1 MMKLQVCGGCNAKIS
16 ASSLKATLDILEVFK
31 RKEVLEGFAKNDD
44 AAIIKLSDD
53 MAVALTCD
61 FFPPMVEDPFAFGEI
76 AAANA
81 LSDIYAMGGEPVA
94 ALNLVCFPEEEDRSI
109 LEEILK
115 GGAGKLKEA
124 QCSLVGGHSIHDPR
138 IKYGLCV
145 MGTLNPQEIYT
156 NRSSRVGDKLILTK
170 PLGVSLLSS
179 ARTVGECEDKYFK
192 DAVESMRTLNK
203 YAWEILK
210 KYKVNAMTDVT
221 GFGLIGHLSE
231 MVSDTAVIYSKN
243 LNILPGAKEA
253 AEEFLFTAG
262 GQRNRKSYGDLV
274 DFEIQDFALE
284 EVLFDPQTS
293 GGLLAAVSED
303 GDKVLEELK
312 AAGIPAAIVGEI
324 IPPQDKKIIVR

>member
-1 MMKLQVCGGCNAKIS
+1 MKLQVCGGCNAKIS

-53 MAVALTCD
+53 IAVALTCD

-115 GGAGKLKEA
+115 GGAAKLKEA

-145 MGTLNPQEIYT
+145 MGILNPQKIYS
-156 NRSSRVGDKLILTK
+156 NNSSRVGDKLILTK

-192 DAVESMRTLNK
+192 GAVESMRTLNK
-203 YAWEILK
+203 YACEILK

-231 MVSDTAVIYSKN
+231 MVSDTAVIYSNN
-243 LNILPGAKEA
+243 LKILSGAKEA

-262 GQRNRKSYGDLV
+262 GQRNRKSYADLV

-293 GGLLAAVSED
+293 GGLLASIAED
-303 GDKVLEELK
+303 GEKALEELK

>member
-1 MMKLQVCGGCNAKIS
+1 MKLEVCGGCNAKIS

-44 AAIIKLSDD
+44 AAIIKLTDD
-53 MAVALTCD
+53 IAVALTCD

-115 GGAGKLKEA
+115 GGAAKLKEA
-124 QCSLVGGHSIHDPR
+124 ECTLAGGHSIHDPR

-145 MGTLNPQEIYT
+145 MGVVNPKKIY
-156 NRSSRVGDKLILTK
+156 NNSSSKVGDKLILTK

-179 ARTVGECEDKYFK
+179 ARTVGECEDKYFYG
-192 DAVESMRTLNK
+192 AVESMRTLNK
-203 YAWEILK
+203 YACEILK
-210 KYKVNAMTDVT
+210 KHKINAMTDVT

-231 MVSDTAVIYSKN
+231 MVTDTAVIYSKN
-243 LNILPGAKEA
+243 LKILPGAKEA

-274 DFEIQDFALE
+274 DFEIKDFALE

-293 GGLLAAVSED
+293 GGLLAAVED
-303 GDKVLEELK
+303 GEKVLEELK
-312 AAGIPAAIVGEI
+312 LAGIPAAIVGEI
-324 IPPQDKKIIVR
+324 IPAQDKKIIVR

>member
-1 MMKLQVCGGCNAKIS
+1 MKLEVCGGCNAKIS

-44 AAIIKLSDD
+44 AAIIKLTEDI
-53 MAVALTCD
+53 AVALTCD
-61 FFPPMVEDPFAFGEI
+61 FFPPMVEDAFAFGEI

-115 GGAGKLKEA
+115 GGAAKLKEA
-124 QCSLVGGHSIHDPR
+124 ECTLAGGHSIHDPR

-145 MGTLNPQEIYT
+145 MGVVNPKKIY
-156 NRSSRVGDKLILTK
+156 NNSSSKVGDKLILTK

-179 ARTVGECEDKYFK
+179 ARTVGECEDKYFEG
-192 DAVESMRTLNK
+192 AVESMRTLNK
-203 YAWEILK
+203 YACEILK
-210 KYKVNAMTDVT
+210 KHKVNAMTDVT

-231 MVSDTAVIYSKN
+231 MVTDTAVIYSKN
-243 LNILPGAKEA
+243 LKILPGAKEA

-274 DFEIQDFALE
+274 DFEIDDFALE

-293 GGLLAAVSED
+293 GGLLAAVED
-303 GDKVLEELK
+303 GEEVLEELK
-312 AAGIPAAIVGEI
+312 LAGIPAAIVGEI
-324 IPPQDKKIIVR
+324 IPAQDKKIIVR

>member
-1 MMKLQVCGGCNAKIS
+1 MKLEVCGGCNAKIS

-44 AAIIKLSDD
+44 AAIIKLTDD
-53 MAVALTCD
+53 IAVALTCD

-81 LSDIYAMGGEPVA
+81 LSDIYAMGGEPVT

-115 GGAGKLKEA
+115 GGAAKLKEA
-124 QCSLVGGHSIHDPR
+124 QCSLAGGHSIHDPR

-145 MGTLNPQEIYT
+145 MGVLNPEKIYS
-156 NRSSRVGDKLILTK
+156 NSSSKVGDKLILTK

-179 ARTVGECEDKYFK
+179 ARTVGECEDKYFEG
-192 DAVESMRTLNK
+192 AVESMRTLNK
-203 YAWEILK
+203 YACEILK
-210 KYKVNAMTDVT
+210 KHKINAMTDVT

-231 MVSDTAVIYSKN
+231 MVTDTAVIYSKN
-243 LNILPGAKEA
+243 LKILPGAKEA

-274 DFEIQDFALE
+274 EFEIVDFALE

-293 GGLLAAVSED
+293 GGLLAAVED
-303 GDKVLEELK
+303 GEKVLEELK
-312 AAGIPAAIVGEI
+312 IAGIPAAIVGEI
-324 IPPQDKKIIVR
+324 IPAQDKKIIVR

>member
-1 MMKLQVCGGCNAKIS
+1 MKLQVCGGCNAKIS

-53 MAVALTCD
+53 IAVALTCD

-115 GGAGKLKEA
+115 GGAAKLKEA

-145 MGTLNPQEIYT
+145 MGILNPKKIYS
-156 NRSSRVGDKLILTK
+156 NNSSRVGDKLILTK

-179 ARTVGECEDKYFK
+179 ARTVGECEDEYFK
-192 DAVESMRTLNK
+192 AAVESMRTLNK
-203 YAWEILK
+203 YAYEILK

-231 MVSDTAVIYSKN
+231 MVSDTAVIYSNN
-243 LNILPGAKEA
+243 LKILPGAKEA

-262 GQRNRKSYGDLV
+262 GQRNRKSYADLV

-293 GGLLAAVSED
+293 GGLLASLAED
-303 GDKVLEELK
+303 GEKALEELK

>member
-1 MMKLQVCGGCNAKIS
+1 MKLEVCGGCNAKIS

-53 MAVALTCD
+53 IAVALTCD
-61 FFPPMVEDPFAFGEI
+61 FFPPMVEDAFAFGEI

-115 GGAGKLKEA
+115 GGAAKLKEA
-124 QCSLVGGHSIHDPR
+124 ECSLAGGHSIHDPR

-145 MGTLNPQEIYT
+145 MGILNPEKIY
-156 NRSSRVGDKLILTK
+156 NNSSSKVGDKLILTK

-179 ARTVGECEDKYFK
+179 ARTVGECEDKYFYG
-192 DAVESMRTLNK
+192 AVESMRTLNK
-203 YAWEILK
+203 YACEILK
-210 KYKVNAMTDVT
+210 KHKVNAMTDVT

-231 MVSDTAVIYSKN
+231 MVTDTAVIYSKN
-243 LNILPGAKEA
+243 LKILPGAKEA

-274 DFEIQDFALE
+274 DFEIHDFALE

-293 GGLLAAVSED
+293 GGLLAAVED
-303 GDKVLEELK
+303 GEKVLEELK
-312 AAGIPAAIVGEI
+312 LAGIPAAIVGEI
-324 IPPQDKKIIVR
+324 IPAQDKKIIVR

>member
-1 MMKLQVCGGCNAKIS
+1 MKLQVCGGCNAKIS

-53 MAVALTCD
+53 IAVALTCD

-115 GGAGKLKEA
+115 GGAAKLKEA

-145 MGTLNPQEIYT
+145 MGILNPKKIYS
-156 NRSSRVGDKLILTK
+156 NNSSRVGDKLILTK

-192 DAVESMRTLNK
+192 AAVESMRTLNK
-203 YAWEILK
+203 YAYEILK

-231 MVSDTAVIYSKN
+231 MVSDTAVIYSNN
-243 LNILPGAKEA
+243 LKILPGAKEA

-262 GQRNRKSYGDLV
+262 GQRNRKSYADLV

-293 GGLLAAVSED
+293 GGLLASIAED
-303 GDKVLEELK
+303 GEKALEELK

>member
-1 MMKLQVCGGCNAKIS
+1 MKLEVCGGCNAKIS

-44 AAIIKLSDD
+44 AAIIKLTDD
-53 MAVALTCD
+53 IAVALTCD

-115 GGAGKLKEA
+115 GGAAKLKEA
-124 QCSLVGGHSIHDPR
+124 KCTLAGGHSIHDPR

-145 MGTLNPQEIYT
+145 MGVLNPEKIYS
-156 NRSSRVGDKLILTK
+156 NSSSKVGDKLILTK

-179 ARTVGECEDKYFK
+179 ARTVGECEDKYFEG
-192 DAVESMRTLNK
+192 AVESMRTLNK
-203 YAWEILK
+203 YACEILK
-210 KYKVNAMTDVT
+210 KHKINAMTDVT

-231 MVSDTAVIYSKN
+231 MVTDTAVIYSKN
-243 LNILPGAKEA
+243 LKILPGAKEA

-274 DFEIQDFALE
+274 DFEIKDFALE

-293 GGLLAAVSED
+293 GGLLAAVED
-303 GDKVLEELK
+303 GEKVLEELK
-312 AAGIPAAIVGEI
+312 LAGIPAAIVGEI
-324 IPPQDKKIIVR
+324 IPAQDKKIIVR

>member
-1 MMKLQVCGGCNAKIS
+1 MKLQVCGGCNAKIS

-53 MAVALTCD
+53 IAVALTCD

-115 GGAGKLKEA
+115 GGAAKLKEA

-145 MGTLNPQEIYT
+145 MGILNPQKIYS
-156 NRSSRVGDKLILTK
+156 NNSSRVGDKLILTK

-179 ARTVGECEDKYFK
+179 ARTVGECEDEYFK
-192 DAVESMRTLNK
+192 AAVESMRTLNK
-203 YAWEILK
+203 YAYEILK

-231 MVSDTAVIYSKN
+231 MVSDTAVIFSNN
-243 LNILPGAKEA
+243 LKILPGAKDA

-262 GQRNRKSYGDLV
+262 GQRNRKSYADLV

-293 GGLLAAVSED
+293 GGLLASIAED
-303 GDKVLEELK
+303 GEKALEELK

>member
-1 MMKLQVCGGCNAKIS
+1 MKLEVCGGCNAKIS

-44 AAIIKLSDD
+44 AAIIKLTEDV
-53 MAVALTCD
+53 AVALTCD
-61 FFPPMVEDPFAFGEI
+61 FFPPMVEDAFAFGEI

-115 GGAGKLKEA
+115 GGAAKLKEA
-124 QCSLVGGHSIHDPR
+124 ECTLAGGHSIHDPR

-145 MGTLNPQEIYT
+145 MGVVNPKKIY
-156 NRSSRVGDKLILTK
+156 NNSSSKVGDKLILTK

-179 ARTVGECEDKYFK
+179 ARTVGECEDKYFEG
-192 DAVESMRTLNK
+192 AVESMKTLNK
-203 YAWEILK
+203 YACEILK
-210 KYKVNAMTDVT
+210 KHKVNAMTDVT
-221 GFGLIGHLSE
+221 GFGLIGHLNE
-231 MVSDTAVIYSKN
+231 MVTDTAVIYSKN
-243 LNILPGAKEA
+243 LKILPGAKEA

-274 DFEIQDFALE
+274 DFEI
-284 EVLFDPQTS
+284 
-293 GGLLAAVSED
+293 
-303 GDKVLEELK
+303 
-312 AAGIPAAIVGEI
+312 
-324 IPPQDKKIIVR
+324 

>member
-1 MMKLQVCGGCNAKIS
+1 MKLQVCGGCNAKIS

-53 MAVALTCD
+53 IAVALTCD

-115 GGAGKLKEA
+115 GGAAKLKEA

-145 MGTLNPQEIYT
+145 MGILNPQKIYS
-156 NRSSRVGDKLILTK
+156 NNSSKVGDKLILTK

-179 ARTVGECEDKYFK
+179 ARTVGECEDKYFRG
-192 DAVESMRTLNK
+192 AVESMRTLNK
-203 YAWEILK
+203 YDCEILK

-231 MVSDTAVIYSKN
+231 MVSDTAVIYSNN
-243 LNILPGAKEA
+243 LKILPGAKEA

-262 GQRNRKSYGDLV
+262 GQRNRKSYADLV

-293 GGLLAAVSED
+293 GGLLAALAED
-303 GDKVLEELK
+303 EEKALEELK

-324 IPPQDKKIIVR
+324 IPAQDKKIIVR

>member
-1 MMKLQVCGGCNAKIS
+1 MKLQVCGGCNAKIS

-53 MAVALTCD
+53 IAVALTCD

-115 GGAGKLKEA
+115 GGAAKLKEA

-145 MGTLNPQEIYT
+145 MGILNPQKIYS
-156 NRSSRVGDKLILTK
+156 NNSSRVGDKLILTK

-192 DAVESMRTLNK
+192 GAVESMRTLNK
-203 YAWEILK
+203 YAYEILK
-210 KYKVNAMTDVT
+210 KYKINAMTDVT

-231 MVSDTAVIYSKN
+231 MVSGTAVIYSKN
-243 LNILPGAKEA
+243 LKILPGAKEA

-262 GQRNRKSYGDLV
+262 GQRNRKSYADLV

-293 GGLLAAVSED
+293 GGLLAALAED
-303 GDKVLEELK
+303 GEKALEELK

>member
-1 MMKLQVCGGCNAKIS
+1 MKLQVCGGCNAKIS
-16 ASSLKATLDILEVFK
+16 ASSLKATLDLLEVFK

-145 MGTLNPQEIYT
+145 MGTLNPKKIYT
-156 NRSSRVGDKLILTK
+156 NNSSRVGDKLILTK

-192 DAVESMRTLNK
+192 GAVESMRTLNK

>member
-1 MMKLQVCGGCNAKIS
+1 MKLQVCGGCNAKIS

-53 MAVALTCD
+53 IAVALTCD

-115 GGAGKLKEA
+115 GGAVKLKEA

-145 MGTLNPQEIYT
+145 MGILNPQKIYS
-156 NRSSRVGDKLILTK
+156 NNSSRVGDKLILTK

-179 ARTVGECEDKYFK
+179 ARTVGECEDEYFK
-192 DAVESMRTLNK
+192 AAVESMRTLNK
-203 YAWEILK
+203 YAYEILK

-231 MVSDTAVIYSKN
+231 MVSDTAVIYSNN
-243 LNILPGAKEA
+243 LKILPGAKEA

-262 GQRNRKSYGDLV
+262 GQRNRKSYADLV

-293 GGLLAAVSED
+293 GGLLASIAED
-303 GDKVLEELK
+303 GEKALEELK

>member
-1 MMKLQVCGGCNAKIS
+1 MKLQVCGGCNAKIS

-53 MAVALTCD
+53 IAVALTCD

-115 GGAGKLKEA
+115 GGAAKLKEA

-145 MGTLNPQEIYT
+145 MGILNPQKIYS
-156 NRSSRVGDKLILTK
+156 NNSSRVGDKLILTK

-192 DAVESMRTLNK
+192 GAVESMRTLNK
-203 YAWEILK
+203 YAYEILK

-243 LNILPGAKEA
+243 LEILPGAKEA

-262 GQRNRKSYGDLV
+262 GQRNRKSYADLV

-293 GGLLAAVSED
+293 GGLLASIAED
-303 GDKVLEELK
+303 GEKALEELK

-324 IPPQDKKIIVR
+324 IPAQDKKIIVR

>member
-1 MMKLQVCGGCNAKIS
+1 MKLQVCGGCNAKIS

-44 AAIIKLSDD
+44 AAIIKLSDNI
-53 MAVALTCD
+53 AVALTCD
-61 FFPPMVEDPFAFGEI
+61 FFPPMVDDPFAFGEI

-115 GGAGKLKEA
+115 GGAAKLKEA

-145 MGTLNPQEIYT
+145 MGILNPQKIYS
-156 NRSSRVGDKLILTK
+156 NNSSRVGDKLILTK

-192 DAVESMRTLNK
+192 GAVESMRTLNK
-203 YAWEILK
+203 YVCEILK

-231 MVSDTAVIYSKN
+231 MVSDTAVIFSNN
-243 LNILPGAKEA
+243 LKILPGAKEA

-262 GQRNRKSYGDLV
+262 GQRNRKSYADLV

-293 GGLLAAVSED
+293 GGLLASIAED
-303 GDKVLEELK
+303 GEKALEELK

-324 IPPQDKKIIVR
+324 IPAQDKKIIVR

>member
-1 MMKLQVCGGCNAKIS
+1 MKLEVCGGCNAKIS

-44 AAIIKLSDD
+44 AAIIKLTDD
-53 MAVALTCD
+53 IAVALTCD

-115 GGAGKLKEA
+115 GGAAKLKEA
-124 QCSLVGGHSIHDPR
+124 QCTLAGGHSIHDPR

-145 MGTLNPQEIYT
+145 MGILNPEKIYS
-156 NRSSRVGDKLILTK
+156 NSSSKVGDKLILTK

-179 ARTVGECEDKYFK
+179 ARTVGECEDKYFEG
-192 DAVESMRTLNK
+192 AVESMRTLNK
-203 YAWEILK
+203 YACEILK
-210 KYKVNAMTDVT
+210 KHKVNAMTDVT

-231 MVSDTAVIYSKN
+231 MVTDTAVIYSKN
-243 LNILPGAKEA
+243 LKILPGAKEA

-274 DFEIQDFALE
+274 DFEIKDFALE

-293 GGLLAAVSED
+293 GGLLAAVED
-303 GDKVLEELK
+303 GEKVLEELK
-312 AAGIPAAIVGEI
+312 LAGIPAAIVGEI
-324 IPPQDKKIIVR
+324 IPAQDKKIIVR

>member
-1 MMKLQVCGGCNAKIS
+1 MKLEVCGGCNAKIS

-44 AAIIKLSDD
+44 AAIIKLTDD
-53 MAVALTCD
+53 IAVALTCD

-115 GGAGKLKEA
+115 GGAAKLKEA
-124 QCSLVGGHSIHDPR
+124 ECTLAGGHSIHDPR

-145 MGTLNPQEIYT
+145 MGILNPEKIY
-156 NRSSRVGDKLILTK
+156 NNSSSKVGDKLILTK

-179 ARTVGECEDKYFK
+179 ARTVGECEDKYFEG
-192 DAVESMRTLNK
+192 AVESMRTLNK
-203 YAWEILK
+203 YACEILK
-210 KYKVNAMTDVT
+210 KHKINAMTDVT

-231 MVSDTAVIYSKN
+231 MVTDTAVIYSKN
-243 LNILPGAKEA
+243 LKILPGAKEA

-262 GQRNRKSYGDLV
+262 GQRNRKFYGDLV
-274 DFEIQDFALE
+274 DFEIVDFALE

-293 GGLLAAVSED
+293 GGLLAAVED
-303 GDKVLEELK
+303 GEKVLEELK
-312 AAGIPAAIVGEI
+312 LAGIPAAIVGEI
-324 IPPQDKKIIVR
+324 IPAQDKKIIVR

>member
-1 MMKLQVCGGCNAKIS
+1 MKLEVCGGCNAKIA

-44 AAIIKLSDD
+44 AAIIKLTDD
-53 MAVALTCD
+53 VAVALTCD

-115 GGAGKLKEA
+115 GGAAKLKEA
-124 QCSLVGGHSIHDPR
+124 NCTLAGGHSIHDPR

-145 MGTLNPQEIYT
+145 MGVLNPEKIYS
-156 NRSSRVGDKLILTK
+156 NSSSKVGDKLILTK

-179 ARTVGECEDKYFK
+179 ARTVGECEDKYFYG
-192 DAVESMRTLNK
+192 AVESMRTLNK
-203 YAWEILK
+203 YACEILK
-210 KYKVNAMTDVT
+210 KHKVNAMTDVT

-231 MVSDTAVIYSKN
+231 MVTDTAVIYSKN
-243 LNILPGAKEA
+243 LKILPGAKEA

-262 GQRNRKSYGDLV
+262 GQRNRKSHGDLV
-274 DFEIQDFALE
+274 DFEIKDFALE

-293 GGLLAAVSED
+293 GGLLAAVED
-303 GDKVLEELK
+303 GEKVLEELK
-312 AAGIPAAIVGEI
+312 LAGIPAAIVGEI
-324 IPPQDKKIIVR
+324 IPAQDKKIIVR

>member
-1 MMKLQVCGGCNAKIS
+1 MKLEVCGGCNAKIS

-53 MAVALTCD
+53 IAVALTCD

-115 GGAGKLKEA
+115 GGAAKLKEA
-124 QCSLVGGHSIHDPR
+124 ECTLAGGHSIHDPR

-145 MGTLNPQEIYT
+145 MGILNPEKIYS
-156 NRSSRVGDKLILTK
+156 NSSSKVGDKLILTK

-179 ARTVGECEDKYFK
+179 ARTVGECEDKYFEG
-192 DAVESMRTLNK
+192 AVESMRTLNK
-203 YAWEILK
+203 YASEILK
-210 KYKVNAMTDVT
+210 KHKINAMTDVT

-231 MVSDTAVIYSKN
+231 MVTDTAVIYSKN
-243 LNILPGAKEA
+243 LKILPGAKEA

-274 DFEIQDFALE
+274 DFEIVDFALE

-293 GGLLAAVSED
+293 GGLLAAVED
-303 GDKVLEELK
+303 GEKVLEELK
-312 AAGIPAAIVGEI
+312 LGGIPAAIVGEI
-324 IPPQDKKIIVR
+324 IPAQDKKIIVR

>member
-1 MMKLQVCGGCNAKIS
+1 MKLQVCGGCNAKIS

-53 MAVALTCD
+53 IAVALTCD

-115 GGAGKLKEA
+115 GGAAKLKEA

-145 MGTLNPQEIYT
+145 MGILNPQKIYS
-156 NRSSRVGDKLILTK
+156 NNSSRVGDKLILTK

-179 ARTVGECEDKYFK
+179 ARTVGECEDEYFK
-192 DAVESMRTLNK
+192 AAVESMRTLNK
-203 YAWEILK
+203 YAYEILK

-231 MVSDTAVIYSKN
+231 MVSDTAVIYSNN
-243 LNILPGAKEA
+243 LKILPGAKEA

-262 GQRNRKSYGDLV
+262 GQRNRKSYADLV

-293 GGLLAAVSED
+293 GGLLASLAED
-303 GDKVLEELK
+303 GEKALEELK

-324 IPPQDKKIIVR
+324 IPAQDKKIIVR

>member
-1 MMKLQVCGGCNAKIS
+1 MKLQVCGGCNAKIS

-53 MAVALTCD
+53 IAVALTCD

-115 GGAGKLKEA
+115 GGAAKLKEA

-145 MGTLNPQEIYT
+145 LGILNPQKIYS
-156 NRSSRVGDKLILTK
+156 NNSSRVGDKLILTK

-192 DAVESMRTLNK
+192 AAVESMRTLNK
-203 YAWEILK
+203 YAYEILK

-231 MVSDTAVIYSKN
+231 MVSDTAVIYSNN
-243 LNILPGAKEA
+243 LKILPGAKEA

-262 GQRNRKSYGDLV
+262 GQRNRKSYADLV

-293 GGLLAAVSED
+293 GGLLAALAED
-303 GDKVLEELK
+303 GEKALEELK

>member
-1 MMKLQVCGGCNAKIS
+1 
-16 ASSLKATLDILEVFK
+16 
-31 RKEVLEGFAKNDD
+31 
-44 AAIIKLSDD
+44 
-53 MAVALTCD
+53 
-61 FFPPMVEDPFAFGEI
+61 
-76 AAANA
+76 
-81 LSDIYAMGGEPVA
+81 MGGEPVA

-115 GGAGKLKEA
+115 GGAAKLKEA

-145 MGTLNPQEIYT
+145 MGILNPQKIYS
-156 NRSSRVGDKLILTK
+156 NNSSRVGDKLILTK

-192 DAVESMRTLNK
+192 GAVESMRTLNK
-203 YAWEILK
+203 YACEILK

-231 MVSDTAVIYSKN
+231 MVSDTAVIYSNN
-243 LNILPGAKEA
+243 LKILPGAKEA

-262 GQRNRKSYGDLV
+262 GQRNRKSYADLV

-293 GGLLAAVSED
+293 GGLLAALAED
-303 GDKVLEELK
+303 GEKALEELK

>member
-1 MMKLQVCGGCNAKIS
+1 MKLEVCGGCNAKIS

-44 AAIIKLSDD
+44 AAIIKLTDD
-53 MAVALTCD
+53 IAVALTCD

-94 ALNLVCFPEEEDRSI
+94 ALNLVCFPEEENRSI

-115 GGAGKLKEA
+115 GGATKLKEA
-124 QCSLVGGHSIHDPR
+124 QCTLAGGHSIHDPR

-145 MGTLNPQEIYT
+145 MGVLNPDKIY
-156 NRSSRVGDKLILTK
+156 NNSSSKVGDKLILTK

-179 ARTVGECEDKYFK
+179 ARTVGECEDKYFEG
-192 DAVESMRTLNK
+192 AVESMRTLNK
-203 YAWEILK
+203 YACEILK
-210 KYKVNAMTDVT
+210 KHKINAMTDVT

-231 MVSDTAVIYSKN
+231 MVTDTAVIYSKN
-243 LNILPGAKEA
+243 LKILPGAKEA

-274 DFEIQDFALE
+274 DFEIRDFALE

-293 GGLLAAVSED
+293 GGLLAAVED
-303 GDKVLEELK
+303 GEKVLEELK
-312 AAGIPAAIVGEI
+312 LAGIPAAIVGEI
-324 IPPQDKKIIVR
+324 IPAQDKKIIVR

>member
-1 MMKLQVCGGCNAKIS
+1 MKLQVCGGCNAKIS

-53 MAVALTCD
+53 IAVALTCD

-115 GGAGKLKEA
+115 GGAAKLKEA

-145 MGTLNPQEIYT
+145 MGILNPQKIYS
-156 NRSSRVGDKLILTK
+156 NNSSKVGDKLILTK

-179 ARTVGECEDKYFK
+179 ARTVGECEDKYFRG
-192 DAVESMRTLNK
+192 AVESMRTLNK
-203 YAWEILK
+203 YASEILK

-231 MVSDTAVIYSKN
+231 MVSDTAVIYSNN
-243 LNILPGAKEA
+243 LKILPGAKEA

-262 GQRNRKSYGDLV
+262 GQRNRKSYADLV

-293 GGLLAAVSED
+293 GGLLAALAED
-303 GDKVLEELK
+303 GEKALEELK

>member
-1 MMKLQVCGGCNAKIS
+1 MKLEVCGGCNAKIS

-44 AAIIKLSDD
+44 AAIIKLTEDV
-53 MAVALTCD
+53 AVALTCD
-61 FFPPMVEDPFAFGEI
+61 FFPPMVEDAFAFGEI

-115 GGAGKLKEA
+115 GGAAKLKEA
-124 QCSLVGGHSIHDPR
+124 ECTLAGGHSIHDPR

-145 MGTLNPQEIYT
+145 MGVVNPKKIY
-156 NRSSRVGDKLILTK
+156 NNSSSKVGDKLILTK

-179 ARTVGECEDKYFK
+179 ARTVGECEDKYFEG
-192 DAVESMRTLNK
+192 AVESMKTLNK
-203 YAWEILK
+203 YACEILK
-210 KYKVNAMTDVT
+210 KHKVNAMTDVT
-221 GFGLIGHLSE
+221 GFGLIGHLNE
-231 MVSDTAVIYSKN
+231 MVTDTAVIYSKN
-243 LNILPGAKEA
+243 LKILPGAKEA

-274 DFEIQDFALE
+274 DFEIKDFALE

-293 GGLLAAVSED
+293 GGLLAAVED
-303 GDKVLEELK
+303 GEKVLEELK
-312 AAGIPAAIVGEI
+312 LAGIPAAIVGEI
-324 IPPQDKKIIVR
+324 IPAQDKKIIVR

>member
-1 MMKLQVCGGCNAKIS
+1 MKLQVCGGCNAKIS

-53 MAVALTCD
+53 IAVALTCD

-115 GGAGKLKEA
+115 GGAAKLKEA

-145 MGTLNPQEIYT
+145 MGILNPQKIYS
-156 NRSSRVGDKLILTK
+156 NNSSRVGDKLILTK

-192 DAVESMRTLNK
+192 GAVESMRTLNK
-203 YAWEILK
+203 YAYEILK
-210 KYKVNAMTDVT
+210 KYKINAMTDVT

-231 MVSDTAVIYSKN
+231 MVSGTAVIYSKN
-243 LNILPGAKEA
+243 LKILPGAKEA

-262 GQRNRKSYGDLV
+262 GQRNRKSYADLV

-293 GGLLAAVSED
+293 GGLLAALAED
-303 GDKVLEELK
+303 EEKALEELK

>member
-1 MMKLQVCGGCNAKIS
+1 MKLEVCGGCNAKIS

-44 AAIIKLSDD
+44 AAIIKLTDD
-53 MAVALTCD
+53 IAVALTCD

-115 GGAGKLKEA
+115 GGAAKLKEA
-124 QCSLVGGHSIHDPR
+124 ECSLAGGHSIHDPR

-145 MGTLNPQEIYT
+145 MGIVNPEKIY
-156 NRSSRVGDKLILTK
+156 NNSSSKVGDKLILTK

-179 ARTVGECEDKYFK
+179 ARTVGECEDKYFEG
-192 DAVESMRTLNK
+192 AVESMRTLNK
-203 YAWEILK
+203 YACEILK
-210 KYKVNAMTDVT
+210 KHKINAITDVT

-231 MVSDTAVIYSKN
+231 MVTDTAVIYSKN
-243 LNILPGAKEA
+243 LKILPGAKEA

-274 DFEIQDFALE
+274 DFEIKDFALE

-293 GGLLAAVSED
+293 GGLLAAVED
-303 GDKVLEELK
+303 GEKVLEELK
-312 AAGIPAAIVGEI
+312 LAGIPAAIVGEI
-324 IPPQDKKIIVR
+324 IPAQDKKIIVR

>member
-1 MMKLQVCGGCNAKIS
+1 MKLQVCGGCNAKIS
-16 ASSLKATLDILEVFK
+16 ASSLKATLEILEVFK

-53 MAVALTCD
+53 IAVALTCD

-115 GGAGKLKEA
+115 GGAAKLKEA

-145 MGTLNPQEIYT
+145 MGILNPQKIYS
-156 NRSSRVGDKLILTK
+156 NNSSRVGDKLILTK

-192 DAVESMRTLNK
+192 GAVESMRTLNK
-203 YAWEILK
+203 YAYEILK

-243 LNILPGAKEA
+243 LKILPGAKEA

-262 GQRNRKSYGDLV
+262 GQRNRKSYADLV

-293 GGLLAAVSED
+293 GGLLAALAED
-303 GDKVLEELK
+303 GEKALEELK

>member
-1 MMKLQVCGGCNAKIS
+1 MKLQVCGGCNAKIS

-53 MAVALTCD
+53 IAVALTCD

-115 GGAGKLKEA
+115 GGAAKLKEA

-145 MGTLNPQEIYT
+145 MGILNPKKIYS
-156 NRSSRVGDKLILTK
+156 NNSSRVGDKLILTK

-179 ARTVGECEDKYFK
+179 ARTVGECEDKYFRG
-192 DAVESMRTLNK
+192 AVESMRTLNK
-203 YAWEILK
+203 YDCEILK

-231 MVSDTAVIYSKN
+231 MVSDTAVIYSNN
-243 LNILPGAKEA
+243 LKILPGAKEA

-262 GQRNRKSYGDLV
+262 GQRNRKSYADLV

-293 GGLLAAVSED
+293 GGLLAALAED
-303 GDKVLEELK
+303 EEKALEELK

-324 IPPQDKKIIVR
+324 IPAQDKKIIVR

>member
-1 MMKLQVCGGCNAKIS
+1 MKLQVCGGCNAKIS

-53 MAVALTCD
+53 IAVALTCD

-115 GGAGKLKEA
+115 GGAAKLKEA

-145 MGTLNPQEIYT
+145 MGILNPKKIYS
-156 NRSSRVGDKLILTK
+156 NNSSRVGDKLILTK

-179 ARTVGECEDKYFK
+179 ARTVGECEDEYFK
-192 DAVESMRTLNK
+192 AAVESMRTLNK
-203 YAWEILK
+203 YAYEILK

-231 MVSDTAVIYSKN
+231 MVSDTAVIYSNN
-243 LNILPGAKEA
+243 LKILPGAKEA

-262 GQRNRKSYGDLV
+262 GQRNRKSYADLV

-293 GGLLAAVSED
+293 GGLLAALAED
-303 GDKVLEELK
+303 GEKALEELK

>member
-1 MMKLQVCGGCNAKIS
+1 MKLQVCGGCNAKIS

-53 MAVALTCD
+53 IAVALTCD

-115 GGAGKLKEA
+115 GGAAKLKEA

-145 MGTLNPQEIYT
+145 MGILNPQKIYS
-156 NRSSRVGDKLILTK
+156 NNSSRVGDKLILTK

-179 ARTVGECEDKYFK
+179 ARTVGECEDEYFK
-192 DAVESMRTLNK
+192 AAVESMRTLNK
-203 YAWEILK
+203 YAYEILK

-231 MVSDTAVIYSKN
+231 MVSDTAVIYSNN
-243 LNILPGAKEA
+243 LKILPGAKEA

-262 GQRNRKSYGDLV
+262 GQRNRKSYSDLV

-293 GGLLAAVSED
+293 GGLLAALAED
-303 GDKVLEELK
+303 GEKALEELK

-324 IPPQDKKIIVR
+324 IPAQDKKIIVR

>member
-1 MMKLQVCGGCNAKIS
+1 MKLQVCGGCNAKIS

>member
-1 MMKLQVCGGCNAKIS
+1 MKLEVCGGCNAKIS

-44 AAIIKLSDD
+44 AAIIKLTDD
-53 MAVALTCD
+53 VAVALTCD
-61 FFPPMVEDPFAFGEI
+61 FFPPMVEDAFAFGEI

-115 GGAGKLKEA
+115 GGAAKLKEA
-124 QCSLVGGHSIHDPR
+124 HCTLAGGHSIHDPR

-145 MGTLNPQEIYT
+145 MGILNPEKIYS
-156 NRSSRVGDKLILTK
+156 NSSSKVGDKLILTK

-179 ARTVGECEDKYFK
+179 ARTVGECEDKYFEG
-192 DAVESMRTLNK
+192 AVESMRTLNK
-203 YAWEILK
+203 YACEILK
-210 KYKVNAMTDVT
+210 KHKVNAMTDVT

-231 MVSDTAVIYSKN
+231 MVTDTAVIFSKN
-243 LNILPGAKEA
+243 LKILPGAKEA

-274 DFEIQDFALE
+274 DFEIVDFALE

-293 GGLLAAVSED
+293 GGLLAAVED
-303 GDKVLEELK
+303 GEKVLEELK
-312 AAGIPAAIVGEI
+312 LAGIPAAIVGEI
-324 IPPQDKKIIVR
+324 IPAQDKKIIVR

>member
-1 MMKLQVCGGCNAKIS
+1 MKLQVCGGCNAKIS

-53 MAVALTCD
+53 IAVALTCD

-115 GGAGKLKEA
+115 GGAAKLKEA

-145 MGTLNPQEIYT
+145 MGILNPKKIYS
-156 NRSSRVGDKLILTK
+156 NNSSRVGDKLILTK

-179 ARTVGECEDKYFK
+179 ARTVGECEDEYFK
-192 DAVESMRTLNK
+192 AAVESMRTLNK
-203 YAWEILK
+203 YAYEILK

-231 MVSDTAVIYSKN
+231 MVSDTAIIYSNN
-243 LNILPGAKEA
+243 LKILPGAKEA

-262 GQRNRKSYGDLV
+262 GQRNRKSYADLV

-293 GGLLAAVSED
+293 GGLLASLAED
-303 GDKVLEELK
+303 GEKALEELK

-324 IPPQDKKIIVR
+324 IPAQDKKIIVR

>member
-1 MMKLQVCGGCNAKIS
+1 MKLQVCGGCNAKIS

-44 AAIIKLSDD
+44 AAIIKLSDEI
-53 MAVALTCD
+53 AVALTCD
-61 FFPPMVEDPFAFGEI
+61 FFPPMVEDPFVFGEI

-115 GGAGKLKEA
+115 GGAAKLKEA

-145 MGTLNPQEIYT
+145 MGILNPQKIYS
-156 NRSSRVGDKLILTK
+156 NNSSRVGDKLILTK

-179 ARTVGECEDKYFK
+179 ARSVGECEDKYFK
-192 DAVESMRTLNK
+192 GAVESMRTLNK
-203 YAWEILK
+203 YACEILK

-243 LNILPGAKEA
+243 LKILPGAKEA

-262 GQRNRKSYGDLV
+262 GQRNRKSYADLV

-293 GGLLAAVSED
+293 GGLLASIAED
-303 GDKVLEELK
+303 GEKVLEDLK

-324 IPPQDKKIIVR
+324 IPAQDKKIIVR

>member
-1 MMKLQVCGGCNAKIS
+1 MKLQVCGGCNAKIS

-53 MAVALTCD
+53 IAVALTCD

-115 GGAGKLKEA
+115 GGAAKLKEA

-145 MGTLNPQEIYT
+145 MGILNPQKIYS
-156 NRSSRVGDKLILTK
+156 NNSSRVGDKLILTK

-192 DAVESMRTLNK
+192 AAVESMRTLNK
-203 YAWEILK
+203 YAYEILK

-231 MVSDTAVIYSKN
+231 MVSDTAVIYSNN
-243 LNILPGAKEA
+243 LKILPGAKEA

-262 GQRNRKSYGDLV
+262 GQRNRKSYADLV

-293 GGLLAAVSED
+293 GGLLASIAED
-303 GDKVLEELK
+303 GEKALEELK

>member
-1 MMKLQVCGGCNAKIS
+1 MKLEVCGGCNAKIS

-44 AAIIKLSDD
+44 AAIIKLTDD
-53 MAVALTCD
+53 IAVALTCD

-94 ALNLVCFPEEEDRSI
+94 ALNLVCFPEEEDRNI

-115 GGAGKLKEA
+115 GGAAKLKEA
-124 QCSLVGGHSIHDPR
+124 QCTLAGGHSIHDPR

-145 MGTLNPQEIYT
+145 MGILNPEKTY
-156 NRSSRVGDKLILTK
+156 NNSSSKVGDKLILTK

-179 ARTVGECEDKYFK
+179 ARTVGECEDKYFEG
-192 DAVESMRTLNK
+192 AVESMRTLNK
-203 YAWEILK
+203 YASEILK
-210 KYKVNAMTDVT
+210 KHKTNAMTDVT

-231 MVSDTAVIYSKN
+231 MVTDTAVIYSKN
-243 LNILPGAKEA
+243 LKILPGAKEA

-274 DFEIQDFALE
+274 DFEIHDFALE

-293 GGLLAAVSED
+293 GGLLAAVED
-303 GDKVLEELK
+303 GEKVLEELK
-312 AAGIPAAIVGEI
+312 LAGIPAAIVGEI
-324 IPPQDKKIIVR
+324 IPAQDKKIIVR